1 MFDLCANGL
10 FKRFFRHELGL
21 RFAHERALSVGLFP
35 HWTVPEIGKLAGAKR
50 EARAI
55 KAQAAVRSF
64 LTRQRLKRA
73 AERARQQR
81 ETVAYLILRAQALA
95 SAKSIIELVLEQ
107 VPAVVAHRRAA
118 LQQVATNF
126 GRTVVTDAVQK
137 LHERGVPLQRLA
149 IARVKRGLSRS
160 IVATAKHRAFT
171 VLYTSRRATRKIMKR
186 GIAKARTWII
196 NKGLVDRRFRES
208 QLVLPPMQD
217 FVNDA
222 DSVSSVDSDPHGERY
237 STAPERAFWPCVVA
251 LDDGWHALLLVL
263 GLA

>member
-1 MFDLCANGL
+1 MD
-10 FKRFFRHELGL
+10 
-21 RFAHERALSVGLFP
+21 
-35 HWTVPEIGKLAGAKR
+35 
-50 EARAI
+50 
-55 KAQAAVRSF
+55 
-64 LTRQRLKRA
+64 
-73 AERARQQR
+73 
-81 ETVAYLILRAQALA
+81 
-95 SAKSIIELVLEQ
+95 
-107 VPAVVAHRRAA
+107 AA
-118 LQQVATNF
+118 LQLGDWVLDVPVETSAEAVGDTLLEAGLISESTAEALVAA
-126 GRTVVTDAVQK
+126 AVHAQ
-137 LHERGVPLQRLA
+137 QRLA